1 MADVR
6 NLSVALSLAGG
17 LAVALLAHR
26 GNGAQWLRVARDSEY
41 DVAID
46 TTRIAGG
53 EVRGFRVW
61 FRTQHAARHYHDG
74 LPFDREIVESV
85 IDCKH
90 LTFRVA
96 SVDLSLDDRPPIS
109 RQRTQAGELSLQP
122 WRQVEPRTIEE
133 AAAIKA
139 CDVARHIRR

>member
-1 MADVR
+1 VSDVR
-6 NLSVALSLAGG
+6 NLSVTLSLAGG
-17 LAVALLAHR
+17 LAVAVLVHR
-26 GNGAQWLRVARDSEY
+26 GNGGRWLRVARDSDY
-41 DVAID
+41 DIAID
-46 TTRIAGG
+46 TTRIAGS
-53 EVRGFRVW
+53 EFRGFRIW

-85 IDCKH
+85 IDCRK
-90 LTFRVA
+90 LTFRIA

-109 RQRTQAGELSLQP
+109 RQRTEAGELTLQP

-139 CDVARHIRR
+139 CDFARHVQR